1 VIDMQQQHGARPA
14 ATAAAMSVGL
24 GADDLGALD
33 LGALDM
39 GLDHLGAHAGQSR
52 LARWSTAVLRALHD
66 SRKREGEREISR
78 HRHLICMDDTYPDLT
93 ILRRTC
99 HSKKSSG

>member
-1 VIDMQQQHGARPA
+1 
-14 ATAAAMSVGL
+14 MSVGL

-33 LGALDM
+33 LGALDLGADDM
-39 GLDHLGAHAGQSR
+39 GLDHLSAHAGQSR

-93 ILRRTC
+93 TLRRTC

>member
-1 VIDMQQQHGARPA
+1 VIDMQQQHRARPA
-14 ATAAAMSVGL
+14 AAATAMSVGL
-24 GADDLGALD
+24 GALDLDADDLGA
-33 LGALDM
+33 
-39 GLDHLGAHAGQSR
+39 DHLDAHAGQSR

-78 HRHLICMDDTYPDLT
+78 HWHLICMDETYPDLS

>member
-1 VIDMQQQHGARPA
+1 MQQQHGARSA
-14 ATAAAMSVGL
+14 ATAAAMSVG
-24 GADDLGALD
+24 AVALD
-33 LGALDM
+33 LGAD
-39 GLDHLGAHAGQSR
+39 GLGADHLGAHAGQSR

>member
-1 VIDMQQQHGARPA
+1 MQQQHGARPG

-24 GADDLGALD
+24 GA
-33 LGALDM
+33 
-39 GLDHLGAHAGQSR
+39 DHLGAHAGQSR